1 MDFSI
6 AEAKRV
12 GIKMIIAFVNN
23 FPDFGV
29 KKQYVAWAKDK
40 GQAVTSED
48 DFYTN
53 AFLKQAYMN
62 HVKVHILN

>member
-1 MDFSI
+1 
-6 AEAKRV
+6 
-12 GIKMIIAFVNN
+12 MIIAFVNN
-23 FPDFGV
+23 FPDFGG
-29 KKQYVAWAKDK
+29 KKQYMAWAKDK

-53 AFLKQAYMN
+53 ALLKQAYMN